1 MVQGGKFRWYGPQ
14 SATANVKSP
23 SNSKTSTAD
32 TSFGWERYV
41 IDISEKFLSAFI
53 VQLDDTF
60 EQLEFWM
67 VFDILDPGKLHE
79 KKENLIQY
87 GHNNLQGLGEHYG
100 TQKVNRFEVK
110 INAQDADIDTTALTA
125 EWPLLKSIMFKKCLL
140 YHSKVGR
147 DISRAHPENEQELI
161 KKRESYTPQKLW
173 DDLKHWERDLSQLY
187 LPASLAFDF
196 SYQHSLCGTFVFKN
210 EACENEAL

>member
-1 MVQGGKFRWYGPQ
+1 M
-14 SATANVKSP
+14 
-23 SNSKTSTAD
+23 
-32 TSFGWERYV
+32 
-41 IDISEKFLSAFI
+41 
-53 VQLDDTF
+53 QLDDTF

-110 INAQDADIDTTALTA
+110 INAQDADIDTTTLTA